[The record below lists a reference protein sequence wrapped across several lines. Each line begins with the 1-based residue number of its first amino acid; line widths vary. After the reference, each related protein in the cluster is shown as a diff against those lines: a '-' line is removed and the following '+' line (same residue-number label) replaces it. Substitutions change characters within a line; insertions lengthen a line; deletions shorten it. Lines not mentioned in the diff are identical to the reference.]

1 VTPSSESGSDSSAAA
16 DAGLLQSL
24 VDHARMLVMKLDLE
38 GRIIWC
44 NNVFEDLAGCSL
56 NAMYGREW
64 VEAFVPAEAQEA
76 TRQLCRGMVGQ
87 ERGDV
92 HTKPF
97 LSAQLG
103 IREIEWSHSDLL
115 DDAGKPTGIICIGRD
130 VTELQS
136 ARQALVNAEQR
147 NRAVLETAVNAIITM
162 NDERIIET
170 VNSATERLFGYTR
183 EEMVG
188 QNVKML
194 MPEPYAGLHDRYVE
208 NYKQSG
214 KRKIIGIGREVVA
227 QRKDGTIF
235 PIDLSVGEVRLADG
249 KRLFT
254 GIVRDLTERKLLEDK
269 ILRISEEEQHRIGQ
283 DIHDD
288 LCQQLAAIGCL
299 AKVVQ
304 LRLKKSDSSAAADVD
319 EIVQLLTSAN
329 QRAREMARGMVPVVL
344 DSAGLMAALE
354 DMARATQQ
362 IFKIDI
368 VFHCHPPVEVSDNQ
382 LATQL
387 FRIAQEGISNAVKH
401 SHATQVE
408 LTLAED
414 HSGLRLVIQDN
425 GNGLPEGRS
434 GVVTGMGLLT
444 MSRRARMVGGELS
457 VANHPLGGT
466 LVTCSI
472 PIPLPSQMPQAETA

>member
-1 VTPSSESGSDSSAAA
+1 MIPNLDTPMDSSPSAHAEV
-16 DAGLLQSL
+16 LQSL
-24 VDHARMLVMKLDLE
+24 VDHARMLVMELDLE
-38 GRIIWC
+38 GRIVWC
-44 NNVFEDLAGCSL
+44 NRVFEELAGASL
-56 NAMYGREW
+56 AALRGREW
-64 VEAFVPAEAQEA
+64 VEAFVPEPDQESA
-76 TRQLCRGMVGQ
+76 RRLCRGLVGQ
-87 ERGDV
+87 DRGDV

-97 LSAQLG
+97 RSAHAG
-103 IREIEWSHSDLL
+103 IREIEWFHSDLL
-115 DDAGKPTGIICIGRD
+115 DDRGEAAGIICIGRD

-136 ARQALVNAEQR
+136 ARKALVDAEQR
-147 NRAVLETAVNAIITM
+147 NRAVLETAVNAIVTM
-162 NDERIIET
+162 NDLRIIET
-170 VNSATERLFGYTR
+170 VNTASERLFGYTR

-194 MPEPYAGLHDRYVE
+194 MPEPYAGLHDQYVE
-208 NYKQSG
+208 NYKHTG

-235 PIDLSVGEVRLADG
+235 PIDLSVGEVVLGNG

-254 GIVRDLTERKLLEDK
+254 GIIRDLTERKELEDK

-304 LRLKKSDSSAAADVD
+304 LRLKKVDSSAATDVD
-319 EIVQLLTSAN
+319 EIVQLLTAAN

-344 DSAGLMAALE
+344 DSAGLMAALDE
-354 DMARATQQ
+354 LAQTTQQ
-362 IFKIDI
+362 IFDLEIA
-368 VFHCHPPVEVSDNQ
+368 FNCEPPVEVADNQ
-382 LATQL
+382 VATQL
-387 FRIAQEGISNAVKH
+387 YRIAQEGVSNAVKH
-401 SHATQVE
+401 SQATKVD
-408 LTLAED
+408 LTLSAD
-414 HSGLRLVIQDN
+414 AHGLLLVIEDN
-425 GNGLPEGRS
+425 GKGLPEGRS
-434 GVVTGMGLLT
+434 GMVTGMGLLT

-472 PIPLPSQMPQAETA
+472 PIPHPSLPTSAETA

>member
-1 VTPSSESGSDSSAAA
+1 MDNASEFTPAAH
-16 DAGLLQSL
+16 AGVLQTL
-24 VDHARMLVMKLDLE
+24 VDHARILVMKLDLE

-56 NAMYGREW
+56 DAMRGREW
-64 VEAFVPAEAQEA
+64 VSAFVPPVDQESA
-76 TRQLCRGMVGQ
+76 RRLCRGMVGKA
-87 ERGDV
+87 RGDV

-97 LSAQLG
+97 TSASFGVRQ
-103 IREIEWSHSDLL
+103 IEWAHSDLL
-115 DDAGKPTGIICIGRD
+115 DEEGKPMGIICIGRD

-136 ARQALVNAEQR
+136 TRQALVDAEQR

-162 NDERIIET
+162 NDERIIEM

-183 EEMVG
+183 EEMIG
-188 QNVKML
+188 KNVKLL
-194 MPEPYAGLHDRYVE
+194 MPEPYAGLHDQYVE

-227 QRKDGTIF
+227 QRKDGSIF
-235 PIDLSVGEVRLADG
+235 PIDLSVGEVVLADG

-254 GIVRDLTERKLLEDK
+254 GIIRDLTERKALEDR

-304 LRLKKSDSSAAADVD
+304 LRLKKMDSSAAADLD
-319 EIVQLLTSAN
+319 EIVQLLTAAN

-344 DSAGLMAALE
+344 DSAGLTAAL
-354 DMARATQQ
+354 DDLTRTTRQ
-362 IFKIDI
+362 IFAIEL
-368 VFHCHPPVEVSDNQ
+368 VFHCDPPVEVTDNQ
-382 LATQL
+382 VATQL
-387 FRIAQEGISNAVKH
+387 YRIAQEGISNSIKH
-401 SHATQVE
+401 SQAQKVE
-408 LTLAED
+408 LTLAAD
-414 HSGLRLVIQDN
+414 PGGLRLVIQDN
-425 GNGLPEGRS
+425 GKGLPEGRS
-434 GVVTGMGLLT
+434 GVVNGMGLLT

-466 LVTCSI
+466 IVTCSI
-472 PIPLPSQMPQAETA
+472 PTPLPSQMPSAEKI

>member
-1 VTPSSESGSDSSAAA
+1 MSPPISNPNGTDPTADSGV
-16 DAGLLQSL
+16 LQTL
-24 VDHARMLVMKLDLE
+24 VDNARLLVMKLDLE

-44 NNVFEDLAGCSL
+44 NSVFEELAGCSL
-56 NAMYGREW
+56 ETLYGQEW
-64 VEAFVPAEAQEA
+64 ISAFVPAADQES
-76 TRQLCRGMVGQ
+76 TRRLCRGMVGQ
-87 ERGDV
+87 NRGDV

-97 LSAQLG
+97 LSAPLG

-115 DDAGKPTGIICIGRD
+115 DEQGNPVGIICIGRD

-136 ARQALVNAEQR
+136 TRQALVDAEQR

-162 NDERIIET
+162 NDQRLIET
-170 VNSATERLFGYTR
+170 VNTATERLFGYSR

-194 MPEPYAGLHDRYVE
+194 MPEPYSTLHDQYVE

-227 QRKDGTIF
+227 QCKDGTIF
-235 PIDLSVGEVRLADG
+235 PIDLSVGEVVLANG

-254 GIVRDLTERKLLEDK
+254 GIIRDLTERKLLEDK

-304 LRLKKSDSSAAADVD
+304 TRLKKTDSSAAADVE
-319 EIVQLLTSAN
+319 EIVHLLTAAN

-344 DSAGLMAALE
+344 DSSGLTAAL
-354 DMARATQQ
+354 DDLTRTTQQ
-362 IFKIDI
+362 IFAIE
-368 VFHCHPPVEVSDNQ
+368 VAFNCQPPVEVNDTQ
-382 LATQL
+382 VATQL
-387 FRIAQEGISNAVKH
+387 YRIAQEGISNAIKH
-401 SHATQVE
+401 SQANKVA
-408 LTLAED
+408 LTLAAD
-414 HSGLRLVIQDN
+414 LCGLRLVIQDN
-425 GNGLPEGRS
+425 GRGLPDGRS
-434 GVVTGMGLLT
+434 GAGTGMGLLT

-466 LVTCSI
+466 LITCSV
-472 PIPLPSQMPQAETA
+472 PIPLPSQPQRTEPL